1 MTQTLAI
8 YDNTGFII
16 SQIMDSSGREPIGLP
31 FMWVD
36 IPQNKS
42 LVRIDTSKN
51 PHVPVFNDV
60 ILPYDPVK
68 WEELNVKVLQLA
80 SKVSTVDQT
89 ALNNTIV
96 IMKGL
101 AEVYEKMIAI
111 QIKAGG

>member
-1 MTQTLAI
+1 MQILVI

-16 SQIMDSSGREPIGLP
+16 SQSQGSNLREPIGVP
-31 FMWVD
+31 FIWVD
-36 IPQNKS
+36 IPQNKA
-42 LVRIDTSKN
+42 LNRIDVSKN
-51 PHVPVFNDV
+51 PHVPVFEDV

-89 ALNNTIV
+89 TLNNTIV
-96 IMKGL
+96 MMKGL

-111 QIKAGG
+111 QVKTGG